1 MSYEW
6 CEWQQSD
13 SEVEDIW
20 TACASFSLCGNGF
33 PWLYDAL
40 PALVTLP
47 AWAARQSCSPSGD
60 SGTGAVT
67 ALVCTGAPKHRL
79 WDLLTS
85 S

>member
-1 MSYEW
+1 MSGVGL
-6 CEWQQSD
+6 QQPD
-13 SEVEDIW
+13 NEVEDIW
-20 TACASFSLCGNGF
+20 MPRASFSLCGNGF

-40 PALVTLP
+40 PAVALG
-47 AWAARQSCSPSGD
+47 QNCSPCGD

-67 ALVCTGAPKHRL
+67 PLVCTGAPKHRL